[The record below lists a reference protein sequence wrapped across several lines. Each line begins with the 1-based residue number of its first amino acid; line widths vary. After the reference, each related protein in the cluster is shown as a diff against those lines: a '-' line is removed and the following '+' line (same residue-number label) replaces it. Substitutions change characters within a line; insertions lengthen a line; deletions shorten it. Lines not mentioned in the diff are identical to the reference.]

1 MDTKKEAAKLQMK
14 IGALGVATVIKD
26 TDGKFHVIPG
36 HDFEVLGCYGEGL
49 KRADLQEDLKYAMET
64 KS

>member
-1 MDTKKEAAKLQMK
+1 MDTKKVAAKLHMK
-14 IGALGVATVIKD
+14 IGGLGVATVIKD

-49 KRADLQEDLKYAMET
+49 KRADLQEDIQFSTEAKT
-64 KS
+64 